1 MGQIWD
7 LHPIAARAPL
17 EVTAAEDVLTQLVFE
32 WKAGGKG

>member
-1 MGQIWD
+1 MGQIWA
-7 LHPIAARAPL
+7 LHATAAGTPL